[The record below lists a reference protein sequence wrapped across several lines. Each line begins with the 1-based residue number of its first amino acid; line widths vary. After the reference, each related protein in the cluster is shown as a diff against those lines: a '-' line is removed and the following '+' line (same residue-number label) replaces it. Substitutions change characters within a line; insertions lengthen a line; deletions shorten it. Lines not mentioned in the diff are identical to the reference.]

1 MHVGE
6 KTPTH
11 TISINLIDKKLTIES
26 YVAIYDIFN
35 GDADGICALHQLRLA
50 HPAKSILVTG
60 VKRDISLLAQV
71 RAEIGDQITVLDIAM
86 SKNRKALL
94 LALDRGAQ
102 VRYFDHH
109 IPGEIPAHPQ
119 LATFIDI
126 SPNICTSLLV
136 NNHLNGQFLIWAVVG
151 AFGDNMHE
159 SAIHASKTLQ
169 LSSTQL
175 DTLQKLG
182 ECINYNAYGESLQD
196 LYFHPAELY
205 QVMHHHRDPFTF
217 IHEEAIFET
226 LKTGYAED
234 IALAKKLKPE
244 VESTAGAIY
253 ILPDA
258 PWSRRISGVFG
269 NLLAT
274 ASPLIAHAVLTKRTT
289 GGFVVSVRAPLATKT
304 GADKV
309 CEQFETGG
317 GRKGAAGIN
326 CMPENQFGRFNQ
338 IFNTTFSQNA

>member
-1 MHVGE
+1 M
-6 KTPTH
+6 
-11 TISINLIDKKLTIES
+11 
-26 YVAIYDIFN
+26 AIYDIFN

-50 HPAKSILVTG
+50 HPANSILVTG
-60 VKRDISLLAQV
+60 VKRDISLLTQV
-71 RAEIGDQITVLDIAM
+71 QAENGDQITVLDIAM

-119 LATFIDI
+119 LATFIDT

-136 NNHLNGQFLIWAVVG
+136 NNHLNDQFLIWAVVG

-274 ASPLIAHAVLTKRTT
+274 ASPLIAHAVLTKRTN
-289 GGFVVSVRAPLATKT
+289 GGFVVSVRAPLAIKT

>member
-1 MHVGE
+1 M
-6 KTPTH
+6 T
-11 TISINLIDKKLTIES
+11 
-26 YVAIYDIFN
+26 IYDIFN

-50 HPAKSILVTG
+50 HPANSILVTG

-71 RAEIGDQITVLDIAM
+71 QAEVDDQITVLDIAM
-86 SKNRKALL
+86 GKNREALL

-109 IPGEIPAHPQ
+109 IPGDIPDHPQ
-119 LATFIDI
+119 LTTYIDTC
-126 SPNICTSLLV
+126 PNTCTSLLV
-136 NNHLNGQFLIWAVVG
+136 NNHLNGQFLIWAVVA

-169 LSSTQL
+169 LTTIQL
-175 DTLQKLG
+175 NALQQLG

-205 QVMHHHRDPFTF
+205 QMMHHHRDPFTF
-217 IHEEAIFET
+217 IHEESAFKT
-226 LKTGYAED
+226 LKNGYIAD
-234 IALAKKLKPE
+234 IALAQKLKPE
-244 VESTAGAIY
+244 VTNTTGAIY
-253 ILPDA
+253 LLPDA
-258 PWSRRISGVFG
+258 PWSRRVSGVFG

-274 ASPLIAHAVLTKRTT
+274 AFPFKAHAILTKRTN
-289 GGFVVSVRAPLATKT
+289 GGFVVSVRAPLATKS

-326 CMPENQFGRFNQ
+326 CLPENQFDRFNQ
-338 IFNTTFSQNA
+338 IFNTTFSHNA

>member
-1 MHVGE
+1 M
-6 KTPTH
+6 
-11 TISINLIDKKLTIES
+11 I
-26 YVAIYDIFN
+26 IYDIFN

-50 HPAKSILVTG
+50 HPANSVLITG

-71 RAEIGDQITVLDIAM
+71 QAKVGDQITVLDIAM
-86 SKNRKALL
+86 SKNREALL
-94 LALDRGAQ
+94 SALDCGAQ

-109 IPGEIPAHPQ
+109 IPGDIPTHPQ
-119 LATFIDI
+119 LTTYIDTG
-126 SPNICTSLLV
+126 PNICTGLLV
-136 NNHLNGQFLIWAVVG
+136 NNHLNGQFLIWAVVA

-159 SAIHASKTLQ
+159 SAIHASKTLR
-169 LSSTQL
+169 LTSTQL
-175 DTLQKLG
+175 DTLQELG

-205 QVMHHHRDPFTF
+205 QVMHHYRDPFTF
-217 IHEEAIFET
+217 IHEEPVFET
-226 LKTGYAED
+226 LKNGYIED
-234 IALAKKLKPE
+234 IALTKKLKPE

-253 ILPDA
+253 FLPDA

-274 ASPLIAHAVLTKRTT
+274 AFPLKAHAILTKRTN

-326 CMPENQFGRFNQ
+326 CMPENQFDRFNQ
-338 IFNTTFSQNA
+338 IFNTTFNHNAKHNR

>member
-1 MHVGE
+1 M
-6 KTPTH
+6 T
-11 TISINLIDKKLTIES
+11 
-26 YVAIYDIFN
+26 IYDIFN

-50 HPAKSILVTG
+50 QPANSVLVTG

-71 RAEIGDQITVLDIAM
+71 QAEVGDQITVLDIAM
-86 SKNRKALL
+86 NKNREALL
-94 LALDRGAQ
+94 SALDRGAQ
-102 VRYFDHH
+102 VQYFDHH
-109 IPGEIPAHPQ
+109 IPGDIPAHPQ
-119 LATFIDI
+119 LTTFIDT
-126 SPNICTSLLV
+126 SPDICTSLLI
-136 NNHLNGQFLIWAVVG
+136 NNYLDGQFLIWAVVG

-159 SAIHASKTLQ
+159 SAINASKTLQ
-169 LSSTQL
+169 LTSTQL
-175 DTLQKLG
+175 DTLRELG

-205 QVMHHHRDPFTF
+205 QAMHHYRDPFTF
-217 IHEEAIFET
+217 IHEEPVFET
-226 LKTGYAED
+226 LKNGSLED
-234 IALAKKLKPE
+234 MALAKKIKPE

-253 ILPDA
+253 FLPDA

-274 ASPLIAHAVLTKRTT
+274 AFPLKAHAILTKRAD
-289 GGFVVSVRAPLATKT
+289 GGFVVSVRAPLASKT

-326 CMPENQFGRFNQ
+326 CMPENQFDRFNQ
-338 IFNTTFSQNA
+338 IFNTTFSHNAEHNR

>member
-1 MHVGE
+1 M
-6 KTPTH
+6 T
-11 TISINLIDKKLTIES
+11 
-26 YVAIYDIFN
+26 IYDIFN

-50 HPAKSILVTG
+50 HPVQSILVTG
-60 VKRDISLLAQV
+60 VKRDISLLAQIQ
-71 RAEIGDQITVLDIAM
+71 AEIGDQITVLDIAM
-86 SKNRKALL
+86 SQNREALL

-109 IPGEIPAHPQ
+109 IPGDIPDHPQ
-119 LATFIDI
+119 LTTFIDTC
-126 SPNICTSLLV
+126 PNICTSMLV
-136 NNHLNGQFLIWAVVG
+136 NKHLNNQFLIWAVVA

-169 LSSTQL
+169 LTATQL
-175 DTLQKLG
+175 DALQKLG

-205 QVMHHHRDPFTF
+205 QIMHHHRDPFTF
-217 IHEEAIFET
+217 IHEEPAFET
-226 LKTGYAED
+226 LENGYIAD
-234 IALAKKLKPE
+234 IALAQKLKPE
-244 VESTAGAIY
+244 VENTTGAIY
-253 ILPDA
+253 LLPDA
-258 PWSRRISGVFG
+258 PWSRRISGIFG

-274 ASPLIAHAVLTKRTT
+274 AFPLKAHAILTKHTN
-289 GGFVVSVRAPLATKT
+289 GGFVVSVRAPLATKS

-326 CMPENQFGRFNQ
+326 YLPENQFGRFNQ
-338 IFNTTFSQNA
+338 IFNTTFSHNT

>member
-1 MHVGE
+1 M
-6 KTPTH
+6 T
-11 TISINLIDKKLTIES
+11 
-26 YVAIYDIFN
+26 IYDIFN

-50 HPAKSILVTG
+50 QPANSVLVTG

-71 RAEIGDQITVLDIAM
+71 QAEVGDQITVLDIAM
-86 SKNRKALL
+86 NKNREALL
-94 LALDRGAQ
+94 SALDRGAQ
-102 VRYFDHH
+102 VQYFDHH
-109 IPGEIPAHPQ
+109 IPGDIPAHPQ
-119 LATFIDI
+119 LTTFIDT
-126 SPNICTSLLV
+126 SPDICTSLLI
-136 NNHLNGQFLIWAVVG
+136 NNYLDGQFLIWAVVG

-159 SAIHASKTLQ
+159 SAINASKTLQ
-169 LSSTQL
+169 LTSTQL
-175 DTLQKLG
+175 DTLRELG

-205 QVMHHHRDPFTF
+205 QAMHHYRDPFTF
-217 IHEEAIFET
+217 IHEEPVFET
-226 LKTGYAED
+226 LKNGYLED
-234 IALAKKLKPE
+234 MALAKKIKPE

-253 ILPDA
+253 FLPDA

-274 ASPLIAHAVLTKRTT
+274 AFPLKAHAILTKRAD
-289 GGFVVSVRAPLATKT
+289 GGFVVSVRAPLASKT

-326 CMPENQFGRFNQ
+326 CMPEIQFDRFNQ
-338 IFNTTFSQNA
+338 IFNTTFSHNAEHNR

>member
-1 MHVGE
+1 M
-6 KTPTH
+6 T
-11 TISINLIDKKLTIES
+11 
-26 YVAIYDIFN
+26 IYDIFN

-50 HPAKSILVTG
+50 HPAKSVLITG

-86 SKNRKALL
+86 GKNREALM
-94 LALDRGAQ
+94 LALDSGAH

-109 IPGEIPAHPQ
+109 TPGDIPVHPH
-119 LATFIDI
+119 LTTFIDTC
-126 SPNICTSLLV
+126 PNICTSLLV
-136 NNHLNGQFLIWAVVG
+136 NKHLNGQFLIWAVVA

-159 SAIHASKTLQ
+159 SAIHTSKPLQ
-169 LSSTQL
+169 LTSAQL
-175 DTLQKLG
+175 DALKELG

-196 LYFHPAELY
+196 LYFQPAELY
-205 QVMHHHRDPFTF
+205 QVIHHHRDPFTF
-217 IHEEAIFET
+217 IHEEPAFET
-226 LKTGYAED
+226 LKNGYIED
-234 IALAKKLKPE
+234 IALAQKLKPE
-244 VESTAGAIY
+244 VESSAGAIY
-253 ILPDA
+253 FLPDA

-274 ASPLIAHAVLTKRTT
+274 TFPLKAHAILTKRIN
-289 GGFVVSVRAPLATKT
+289 GGFVVSVRAPLATKS

-326 CMPENQFGRFNQ
+326 CMPEDQFDRFNQ
-338 IFNTTFSQNA
+338 IFNSTFNHNA

>member
-1 MHVGE
+1 M
-6 KTPTH
+6 T
-11 TISINLIDKKLTIES
+11 
-26 YVAIYDIFN
+26 IYDIFN

-50 HPAKSILVTG
+50 HPANSILITG

-71 RAEIGDQITVLDIAM
+71 QAEVGDQITVLDIAM
-86 SKNRKALL
+86 SKNREALL
-94 LALDRGAQ
+94 LTLDRGAQ

-109 IPGEIPAHPQ
+109 IPGDIPAHPQ
-119 LATFIDI
+119 LTTFIDTC
-126 SPNICTSLLV
+126 PNICTSLLV
-136 NNHLNGQFLIWAVVG
+136 NNHLNGQFLIWAVVA

-169 LSSTQL
+169 LTTTQL
-175 DTLQKLG
+175 DALQKLG

-205 QVMHHHRDPFTF
+205 QAMHHHRDPFTF
-217 IHEEAIFET
+217 IHEEPAFET
-226 LKTGYAED
+226 LKNGYIED
-234 IALAKKLKPE
+234 IALAQKLKPE
-244 VESTAGAIY
+244 VENIAGAIY
-253 ILPDA
+253 FLPDA

-274 ASPLIAHAVLTKRTT
+274 AFPFKAHAILTKRTN
-289 GGFVVSVRAPLATKT
+289 GGFVVSVRAPLATKN

-326 CMPENQFGRFNQ
+326 HMPENQFDRFNQ
-338 IFNTTFSQNA
+338 IFNTTFSHNA

>member
-1 MHVGE
+1 M
-6 KTPTH
+6 
-11 TISINLIDKKLTIES
+11 
-26 YVAIYDIFN
+26 AIYDIFN

-102 VRYFDHH
+102 VQYFDHH

-136 NNHLNGQFLIWAVVG
+136 NNHLNGHFLIWAVVG

-159 SAIHASKTLQ
+159 SAIRASKTLQ

-196 LYFHPAELY
+196 LYFHPANLY

-217 IHEEAIFET
+217 IHEEPIFET

-234 IALAKKLKPE
+234 IALAKKMKPE

-274 ASPLIAHAVLTKRTT
+274 ASPLIAHAVLTKRTN